1 MKLFLLSAFGIGT
14 AMTVATPTVGVT
26 LEKHIA
32 KLGQILEKTEQ
43 VLDNMLSEANLGAR
57 DYSIEDSE
65 FAPCTIEKEPKNGL
79 RTVKIGSAS
88 LQPSCSVQSGAR
100 GLTPEDEW
108 RRMFPHPVGYSR

>member
-1 MKLFLLSAFGIGT
+1 MKLFLLSVFGIGT

-26 LEKHIA
+26 LEKHLT
-32 KLGQILEKTEQ
+32 KLGQILEKTERM
-43 VLDNMLSEANLGAR
+43 LDNMLSEANLGSQ
-57 DYSIEDSE
+57 DYSIDDSE
-65 FAPCTIEKEPKNGL
+65 FAPCKVDREPKNGL
-79 RTVKIGSAS
+79 KTVKVVGSS